1 MAEEDEAEDGESEE
15 GALELSDEAA
25 YTCGS
30 CGEEIVV
37 PLDASAGEHQSYVE
51 DCPVCCSPNEIT
63 VDFDDEGQAS
73 VSSRPE

>member
-1 MAEEDEAEDGESEE
+1 MDDDEVDDDEAVGEL
-15 GALELSDEAA
+15 ADEAS

-63 VDFDDEGQAS
+63 VDFDGDGQAS
-73 VSSRPE
+73 LACTPE